1 MLSEIHPVRQVPG
14 EGYRRWFTDEDLD
27 LIVWYESEEQ
37 QEIQGF
43 QLCYDKQVL
52 EHALT
57 WRPEGGFTHHQV
69 DSGESPYSA
78 KMSPTLEAEGNIDFK
93 RISAIFV
100 GHAKEIDPALVSFVT
115 QKLREQRP

>member
-1 MLSEIHPVRQVPG
+1 MLSEIRPVRQIPG
-14 EGYRRWFTDEDLD
+14 EGYRRWFTDQDLD

-57 WRPEGGFTHHQV
+57 WYPDSGFTHHQV
-69 DSGESPYSA
+69 DAGEHPYAA
-78 KMSPTLEAEGNIDFK
+78 KMSPTLEADGFIDFK
-93 RISAIFV
+93 RIVSLFV
-100 GHAKEIDPALVSFVT
+100 SHAKEIDAALVNFVAH
-115 QKLREQRP
+115 KLREQSR

>member
-1 MLSEIHPVRQVPG
+1 MLAEIHPVRQVAG

-69 DSGESPYSA
+69 DAGESAYSA
-78 KMSPTLEAEGNIDFK
+78 KMSPTLQADGHVDFR
-93 RISAIFV
+93 RINALFIS
-100 GHAKEIDPALVSFVT
+100 HAKEIDPALVSFVT
-115 QKLREQRP
+115 QELWEQMR

>member
-1 MLSEIHPVRQVPG
+1 MLAEIHPVRQLPG

-43 QLCYDKQVL
+43 QLCYDKQVR

-57 WRPEGGFTHHQV
+57 WRPDGGFTHHRV
-69 DSGESPYSA
+69 DAGESPYSA
-78 KMSPTLEAEGNIDFK
+78 KMSPTLQVDGNIDFRK
-93 RISAIFV
+93 ISSLFV
-100 GHAKEIDPALVSFVT
+100 SHAKEIDAALVSFVAD
-115 QKLREQRP
+115 KLRGQGR